1 MKTTLAFFRLIR
13 WQNLIILAFTLF
25 LVRYWLVYPLIRH
38 FTINH
43 FSHAAQKWEILS
55 FDFELQ
61 MPFTWFLLLI
71 TAILSIAAA
80 GYVVNDYFDKDN
92 DHINRPDEVIVDR
105 LISANATMNIYYFLN
120 FTGLLA
126 GTILSVWIGKW
137 NFMLIFLLTAGL
149 LWYYSTIYKKMLLI
163 GNVIVALLVAIVPLL
178 VPLFDVLAL
187 NAVYKPTLLN
197 YGINFNRVFVWVGV
211 YSLFAFLLNFVREII
226 KDLEDFEGD
235 SMHGRQTLP
244 INAGSLV
251 SKVVVSAVLAAV
263 VLLIVYLQ
271 FYYFPNHLMYKFIL
285 DGTEVWYAQFR
296 PDFISMIFTLV
307 FLILPLLVLAALVW
321 RAHTV
326 QQYKVATI
334 ITKGVMIAGL
344 LYTFF
349 IRHLFLNFPVLIE

>member
-1 MKTTLAFFRLIR
+1 M
-13 WQNLIILAFTLF
+13 
-25 LVRYWLVYPLIRH
+25 
-38 FTINH
+38 
-43 FSHAAQKWEILS
+43 
-55 FDFELQ
+55 
-61 MPFTWFLLLI
+61 
-71 TAILSIAAA
+71 
-80 GYVVNDYFDKDN
+80 
-92 DHINRPDEVIVDR
+92 
-105 LISANATMNIYYFLN
+105 
-120 FTGLLA
+120 
-126 GTILSVWIGKW
+126 
-137 NFMLIFLLTAGL
+137 
-149 LWYYSTIYKKMLLI
+149 
-163 GNVIVALLVAIVPLL
+163 
-178 VPLFDVLAL
+178 
-187 NAVYKPTLLN
+187 
-197 YGINFNRVFVWVGV
+197 
-211 YSLFAFLLNFVREII
+211 
-226 KDLEDFEGD
+226 
-235 SMHGRQTLP
+235 
-244 INAGSLV
+244 V